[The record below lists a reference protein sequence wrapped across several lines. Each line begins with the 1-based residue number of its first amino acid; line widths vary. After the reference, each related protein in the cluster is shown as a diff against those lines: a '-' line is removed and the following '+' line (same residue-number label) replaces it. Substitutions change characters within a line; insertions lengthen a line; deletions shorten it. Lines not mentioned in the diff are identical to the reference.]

1 MAMESPALLLTDLN
15 KALRRLRGACTD
27 LGNEEIDEKLLE
39 VMRRLLLA
47 EVLGNTWIVVMGGSQ
62 GAGKTTLMA
71 SIYDLRGDGPRWLQS
86 NEGRGEKMP
95 VLILEVE
102 GLDRAKGYVRRLVP
116 DSAAQG
122 YRLDDFEVDVPEFQR
137 AICDPNAEDLLPVL
151 KVPRR
156 YFKRDNQAWL
166 LLPGYEKQERDNR
179 AWQELMR
186 QAMIAAG
193 GCIIVT
199 DETRMANQQQLEI
212 VQDMLE
218 NELKGCK
225 PYIVVSKT
233 ESHRNDPKRQADLR
247 SSAQATFQVAPELAE
262 RNIILSGTD
271 DVEYI
276 EQWMPHLRR
285 AIDDLNFTGESDR
298 HFQMSHLSEI
308 VGKDLTRVL
317 NAIRSKAR
325 LYFTSDKASGID
337 GAEVLEEVLGRFD
350 EAAAELR
357 SQHNRL
363 VSELAGQAFSKASD
377 SMSARLIADHE
388 GFGNWFSNVFDTTS
402 QTRMKM
408 QDLVQGAWREA
419 APAFFHN
426 YSQGVSSLTASKLER
441 VPVEKSGEG
450 SPARV
455 PQAKSENLIQM
466 GFVHASGQPVRFAKL
481 TPEAVSDISILL
493 GNGRREE
500 WQANQ
505 DVSKQVGTSAELI
518 PAMSLEYTRLLFAAP
533 QVVGVKQDF
542 VPTDN
547 TSGANAVSASVENLR
562 IGVELGKTTI
572 RSLATVLAVDVV
584 SDGDSDI
591 LGALFGKT
599 TDADAG
605 DAADAG
611 DSSNSDNSGSET
623 KLPMPLTL
631 HPAAVAATAVV
642 AAAYLTGVAVTRIR
656 SIEKAAS
663 AQARVMLGTVH
674 DHHVENLRT
683 SFDETMAVARARV
696 CARLRARYRMDELLM
711 RKDRLAKAIADVT
724 SITSDLR
731 YELDS
736 SASGLQLF
744 IADRGV

>member
-95 VLILEVE
+95 VLILEIE
-102 GLDRAKGYVRRLVP
+102 GLERAQGYVRRLVP
-116 DSAAQG
+116 DAASQG
-122 YRLDDFEVDVPEFQR
+122 YRLDDFEVDVAEFQR

-212 VQDMLE
+212 VRDMLE

-233 ESHRNDPKRQADLR
+233 EAHRNDPKRQAELR

-271 DVEYI
+271 DAEYI
-276 EQWMPHLRR
+276 GQWMPHLRR

-317 NAIRSKAR
+317 NAIRSKSR

-357 SQHNRL
+357 SQHHRL
-363 VSELAGQAFSKASD
+363 VSELAGEAFSKASN

-388 GFGNWFSNVFDTTS
+388 GFGNWLSNAFNTSS
-402 QTRMKM
+402 QTKMKM
-408 QDLVQGAWREA
+408 QDLVQGSWREA
-419 APAFFHN
+419 APAFFQH

-441 VPVEKSGEG
+441 VSAEKSGEG
-450 SPARV
+450 SLARL

-466 GFVHASGQPVRFAKL
+466 GFVHASGQPVRFEKL
-481 TPEAVSDISILL
+481 NPEAISDISILL
-493 GNGRREE
+493 GNGHREDS
-500 WQANQ
+500 QANQ
-505 DVSKQVGTSAELI
+505 DVSKQVGASAELI
-518 PAMSLEYTRLLFAAP
+518 PAMSLEYTRLLFAMPEA
-533 QVVGVKQDF
+533 VGVKQDF
-542 VPTDN
+542 VPIDSTP
-547 TSGANAVSASVENLR
+547 GANAVSASVENLR
-562 IGVELGKTTI
+562 TGVELGKTAI

-591 LGALFGKT
+591 LGALFGKKAG
-599 TDADAG
+599 ADAG
-605 DAADAG
+605 DAADAADAG
-611 DSSNSDNSGSET
+611 DSGSET

>member
-95 VLILEVE
+95 VLILEIE
-102 GLDRAKGYVRRLVP
+102 GLERAQGYVRRLVP
-116 DSAAQG
+116 DAASQG
-122 YRLDDFEVDVPEFQR
+122 YRLDDFEVDVAEFQR

-212 VQDMLE
+212 VRDMLE

-233 ESHRNDPKRQADLR
+233 EAHRNDPKRQAELR

-271 DVEYI
+271 DAEYI
-276 EQWMPHLRR
+276 GQWMPHLRR

-317 NAIRSKAR
+317 NAIRSKSR

-357 SQHNRL
+357 SQHHRL
-363 VSELAGQAFSKASD
+363 VSELAGEAFSKASN

-388 GFGNWFSNVFDTTS
+388 GFGNWLSNAFDTSS

-408 QDLVQGAWREA
+408 QDLVQGSWREA
-419 APAFFHN
+419 APAFFQH

-441 VPVEKSGEG
+441 VSAEKSGEG
-450 SPARV
+450 SLARL
-455 PQAKSENLIQM
+455 PQAKSENLIKM
-466 GFVHASGQPVRFAKL
+466 GFVHVSGQPVRFEKL
-481 TPEAVSDISILL
+481 NPEAISDISILL
-493 GNGRREE
+493 GNGHREDS
-500 WQANQ
+500 QANQ
-505 DVSKQVGTSAELI
+505 DVSKQVGASAELI
-518 PAMSLEYTRLLFAAP
+518 PAMSLEYTRLLFAMPEA
-533 QVVGVKQDF
+533 VGVKQDF
-542 VPTDN
+542 VPIDSTP
-547 TSGANAVSASVENLR
+547 GANAVSASVENLR
-562 IGVELGKTTI
+562 TGVELGKTAI

-591 LGALFGKT
+591 LGALFGKKAG
-599 TDADAG
+599 ADAG
-605 DAADAG
+605 DAADAADAG
-611 DSSNSDNSGSET
+611 DSGSET

>member
-27 LGNEEIDEKLLE
+27 LGNEEADEKLLE

-71 SIYDLRGDGPRWLQS
+71 SIYDLRGDGPRWLLS

-102 GLDRAKGYVRRLVP
+102 GIERAQGYVRRLVP
-116 DSAAQG
+116 DATSQG
-122 YRLDDFEVDVPEFQR
+122 YRLDDFEVDVPQFQR

-212 VQDMLE
+212 VRDMLE

-233 ESHRNDPKRQADLR
+233 EAHRNDSKRQADLR

-271 DVEYI
+271 DAEYM

-298 HFQMSHLSEI
+298 QFQMSHLSEI

-325 LYFTSDKASGID
+325 LYFTSDKASGVD

-357 SQHNRL
+357 SQHNKL
-363 VSELAGQAFSKASD
+363 VSKLAGEAFTKASD
-377 SMSARLIADHE
+377 AMNRRLIADHE
-388 GFGNWFSNVFDTTS
+388 GFGNWLSNAFDTTS
-402 QTRMKM
+402 QTRVKM
-408 QDLVQGAWREA
+408 QDLVQGSWREA

-441 VPVEKSGEG
+441 VTVEKSGEG
-450 SPARV
+450 SGAHL
-455 PQAKSENLIQM
+455 PQAKCQNLIQM
-466 GFVHASGQPVRFAKL
+466 GFVHASGQPVRFEKL
-481 TPEAVSDISILL
+481 NPEAVSDISILL

-518 PAMSLEYTRLLFAAP
+518 PAMSLEYTRLLFAVP
-533 QVVGVKQDF
+533 EVVGVKQDF
-542 VPTDN
+542 VPIDSK
-547 TSGANAVSASVENLR
+547 SGANAVSASVENLR
-562 IGVELGKTTI
+562 TGVELGKTAI

-591 LGALFGKT
+591 LGALFGQT
-599 TDADAG
+599 AGADAEDTG
-605 DAADAG
+605 DAG
-611 DSSNSDNSGSET
+611 DSGSSGSET

-683 SFDETMAVARARV
+683 SFDEAMAVARARV
-696 CARLRARYRMDELLM
+696 CTRLRARYRMDELLM

>member
-27 LGNEEIDEKLLE
+27 LGNEEVDEKLLE

-71 SIYDLRGDGPRWLQS
+71 NIYDLRGDGPRWLQS

-95 VLILEVE
+95 VLILEIE
-102 GLDRAKGYVRRLVP
+102 GLERAQGYVRRLVP
-116 DSAAQG
+116 DAASQG

-156 YFKRDNQAWL
+156 YFKRNNQAWL

-212 VQDMLE
+212 VRDMLE

-233 ESHRNDPKRQADLR
+233 EAHRNDRKRQAELR

-271 DVEYI
+271 DAEYI

-325 LYFTSDKASGID
+325 LYFTSDKASGVD

-357 SQHNRL
+357 SQHHRL
-363 VSELAGQAFSKASD
+363 VSELAGEAFSKASN

-388 GFGNWFSNVFDTTS
+388 GFGNWLSNAFDTSS

-408 QDLVQGAWREA
+408 QDLVQGSWREA
-419 APAFFHN
+419 APAFFQH

-441 VPVEKSGEG
+441 VSAEKSGEG
-450 SPARV
+450 SPARL
-455 PQAKSENLIQM
+455 PQTKSENLIQM
-466 GFVHASGQPVRFAKL
+466 GFVHASGQPVRFEKL
-481 TPEAVSDISILL
+481 NPEAVSDIGILL
-493 GNGRREE
+493 GNGHRED

-505 DVSKQVGTSAELI
+505 DVSKQVGASAELI
-518 PAMSLEYTRLLFAAP
+518 PAMSLEYTRLLFAMPEA
-533 QVVGVKQDF
+533 VGVKQDF
-542 VPTDN
+542 VPIDSTP
-547 TSGANAVSASVENLR
+547 GANAVSASVENLR
-562 IGVELGKTTI
+562 TGVELGKTAI

-591 LGALFGKT
+591 LGALFGKKAG
-599 TDADAG
+599 ADAG
-605 DAADAG
+605 DAADAADAG
-611 DSSNSDNSGSET
+611 DSGSET

-696 CARLRARYRMDELLM
+696 CARLRARYRIDELLM
-711 RKDRLAKAIADVT
+711 RKDRLAKSIADVT

>member
-95 VLILEVE
+95 VLILEIE
-102 GLDRAKGYVRRLVP
+102 GLERAQGYVRRLVP
-116 DSAAQG
+116 DAASQG
-122 YRLDDFEVDVPEFQR
+122 YRLDDFEVDVAEFQR

-212 VQDMLE
+212 VRDMLE

-233 ESHRNDPKRQADLR
+233 EAHCNDPKRQAELR

-271 DVEYI
+271 DAEYI
-276 EQWMPHLRR
+276 GQWMPHLRR

-317 NAIRSKAR
+317 NAIRSKSR

-357 SQHNRL
+357 SQHHRL
-363 VSELAGQAFSKASD
+363 VSELAGEAFSKASN

-388 GFGNWFSNVFDTTS
+388 GFGNWLSNAFDTSS

-408 QDLVQGAWREA
+408 QDLVQGSWREA
-419 APAFFHN
+419 APAFFQH

-441 VPVEKSGEG
+441 VSAEKSGEG
-450 SPARV
+450 SLARL

-466 GFVHASGQPVRFAKL
+466 GFVHASGQPVRFEKL
-481 TPEAVSDISILL
+481 NPEAISDISILL
-493 GNGRREE
+493 GNGHREDS
-500 WQANQ
+500 QANQ
-505 DVSKQVGTSAELI
+505 DVSKQVGASAELI
-518 PAMSLEYTRLLFAAP
+518 PAMSLEYTRLLFAMPEA
-533 QVVGVKQDF
+533 VGVKQDF
-542 VPTDN
+542 VPIDSTP
-547 TSGANAVSASVENLR
+547 GANAVSASVENLR
-562 IGVELGKTTI
+562 TGVELGKTAI

-591 LGALFGKT
+591 LGALFGKKAG
-599 TDADAG
+599 ADAG
-605 DAADAG
+605 DAADAADAG
-611 DSSNSDNSGSET
+611 DSGSET

>member
-27 LGNEEIDEKLLE
+27 LGNEEVDEKLLE

-102 GLDRAKGYVRRLVP
+102 GLERAQGYVRRLVP
-116 DSAAQG
+116 DATSQG
-122 YRLDDFEVDVPEFQR
+122 YRLDDFEVDVPQFQR

-212 VQDMLE
+212 VRDMLE

-233 ESHRNDPKRQADLR
+233 EAHRNDSKRQADLR

-271 DVEYI
+271 DAEYMK
-276 EQWMPHLRR
+276 QWMPHLRR

-325 LYFTSDKASGID
+325 LYFTSDKASGVD

-357 SQHNRL
+357 SQHNKL
-363 VSELAGQAFSKASD
+363 VSKLAGEAFTKASD
-377 SMSARLIADHE
+377 AMNRRLIADHE
-388 GFGNWFSNVFDTTS
+388 GFGNWLSNAFDTTS
-402 QTRMKM
+402 QTRVKM
-408 QDLVQGAWREA
+408 QDLVQGSWREA

-441 VPVEKSGEG
+441 VTVEKAGEG
-450 SPARV
+450 SGARL
-455 PQAKSENLIQM
+455 PQAKSQNLIQM
-466 GFVHASGQPVRFAKL
+466 GFVHASGQPVRFEKL
-481 TPEAVSDISILL
+481 NPEAVSDISILL

-518 PAMSLEYTRLLFAAP
+518 PAMSLEYTRLLFALP
-533 QVVGVKQDF
+533 EVVGVKQDF
-542 VPTDN
+542 VPIDS
-547 TSGANAVSASVENLR
+547 TSGANAVSASIENLR
-562 IGVELGKTTI
+562 TGVELGKTAI

-591 LGALFGKT
+591 LGALFGQT
-599 TDADAG
+599 AGADAEDTG
-605 DAADAG
+605 DAG
-611 DSSNSDNSGSET
+611 DSGSSGSET

-696 CARLRARYRMDELLM
+696 CTRLRARYRMDELLM

-744 IADRGV
+744 IPDRGV

>member
-27 LGNEEIDEKLLE
+27 LSDEEIDEKLLE

-71 SIYDLRGDGPRWLQS
+71 SIYDLHGDGPRWLQS

-95 VLILEVE
+95 VLIHEIE
-102 GLDRAKGYVRRLVP
+102 GLERAQGYVRRLVP
-116 DSAAQG
+116 DAASQG

-212 VQDMLE
+212 VRDMLE

-233 ESHRNDPKRQADLR
+233 EAHRNDPKRQADLR
-247 SSAQATFQVAPELAE
+247 TSAQATFQVAPELTD

-271 DVEYI
+271 NAEYI
-276 EQWMPHLRR
+276 EQWMPQLRR
-285 AIDDLNFTGESDR
+285 AIDDLNFTGESNR
-298 HFQMSHLSEI
+298 HFQMTHLSEI

-350 EAAAELR
+350 EAAVELR

-363 VSELAGQAFSKASD
+363 VSELAGQAFSKASNI
-377 SMSARLIADHE
+377 MSARLIADHE
-388 GFGNWFSNVFDTTS
+388 GFSNWLSNAFDTTS
-402 QTRMKM
+402 QTKMKM
-408 QDLVQGAWREA
+408 QDLVQGSWREA
-419 APAFFHN
+419 APAFFRN
-426 YSQGVSSLTASKLER
+426 YSQGVSELTARKLER
-441 VPVEKSGEG
+441 VSEEKSGAG
-450 SPARV
+450 SHARL
-455 PQAKSENLIQM
+455 PQAKSQNLIQM
-466 GFVHASGQPVRFAKL
+466 GFVHASGQPVRFEKL
-481 TPEAVSDISILL
+481 NPEAVSDISILL

-500 WQANQ
+500 WLTNN

-518 PAMSLEYTRLLFAAP
+518 PAMSLEYTRLLFAVP
-533 QVVGVKQDF
+533 EVVGVKQDF
-542 VPTDN
+542 VPIDS
-547 TSGANAVSASVENLR
+547 TSGANAVSVSVENLGT
-562 IGVELGKTTI
+562 GVELGKTAI
-572 RSLATVLAVDVV
+572 RSLATVLAVDLV

-591 LGALFGKT
+591 LGALFGRAAGAAAGN
-599 TDADAG
+599 AD
-605 DAADAG
+605 DESD
-611 DSSNSDNSGSET
+611 SDNSGSET

-656 SIEKAAS
+656 SFEKAAS

-674 DHHVENLRT
+674 DHHVENLRM
-683 SFDETMAVARARV
+683 SFDETMAVARARI
-696 CARLRARYRMDELLM
+696 CTRLRARYHMDELLM

-736 SASGLQLF
+736 SACGLQPF

>member
-15 KALRRLRGACTD
+15 RALRRLRGACTD

-71 SIYDLRGDGPRWLQS
+71 SIYDLRGDGPMWLQS

-102 GLDRAKGYVRRLVP
+102 GLERAQGYVRRLVP
-116 DSAAQG
+116 DAASQG
-122 YRLDDFEVDVPEFQR
+122 YRLDDFEVDIPQFQR

-212 VQDMLE
+212 VRDMLE

-233 ESHRNDPKRQADLR
+233 EAHRNDPKRQADLR

-271 DVEYI
+271 DAEYM

-325 LYFTSDKASGID
+325 LYFTSDKASGVD

-357 SQHNRL
+357 IQHNQL
-363 VSELAGQAFSKASD
+363 VSKLAGEAFTKASD
-377 SMSARLIADHE
+377 SMNRRLIADHE
-388 GFGNWFSNVFDTTS
+388 GFGNWLSNAFDTTS

-408 QDLVQGAWREA
+408 QDLVQGSWREA
-419 APAFFHN
+419 ASAFFHN

-441 VPVEKSGEG
+441 LPEEKSGEG
-450 SPARV
+450 SGARL
-455 PQAKSENLIQM
+455 PQAKSQNLIQM
-466 GFVHASGQPVRFAKL
+466 GFVHASGQPVRFEKL
-481 TPEAVSDISILL
+481 NPEAVSDISILL
-493 GNGRREE
+493 GNGRREA

-505 DVSKQVGTSAELI
+505 DVSKQVGASAELI
-518 PAMSLEYTRLLFAAP
+518 PAMSLEYTRLIFAVP
-533 QVVGVKQDF
+533 EVVGVKQDF
-542 VPTDN
+542 VPIDS
-547 TSGANAVSASVENLR
+547 TSGANAVSASVDNLR
-562 IGVELGKTTI
+562 TGVELGKTAI

-599 TDADAG
+599 AGADAEDAG
-605 DAADAG
+605 DAG
-611 DSSNSDNSGSET
+611 DSGSSGSET

-696 CARLRARYRMDELLM
+696 CTRLRARYRMDELLM

>member
-71 SIYDLRGDGPRWLQS
+71 SIYELRGDGPRWLQS

-102 GLDRAKGYVRRLVP
+102 GLERAQGYVRRLVP
-116 DSAAQG
+116 DAASQG
-122 YRLDDFEVDVPEFQR
+122 YRLDDFEVDIPQFQR
-137 AICDPNAEDLLPVL
+137 AICDPNAEDLLPIL

-199 DETRMANQQQLEI
+199 DETRLANQQQLEI
-212 VQDMLE
+212 VRDMLE

-233 ESHRNDPKRQADLR
+233 EAHRNDPKRQADLR
-247 SSAQATFQVAPELAE
+247 STAQATFQVAPELAE

-271 DVEYI
+271 DAEYM

-325 LYFTSDKASGID
+325 LYFTSDKASGVD

-357 SQHNRL
+357 SQHNQL
-363 VSELAGQAFSKASD
+363 VSKLAGEAFTKASD
-377 SMSARLIADHE
+377 SMNRRLIADHE
-388 GFGNWFSNVFDTTS
+388 GFGNWLSNAFDTTS

-408 QDLVQGAWREA
+408 QDLVQGSWREA
-419 APAFFHN
+419 ASAFFHN

-441 VPVEKSGEG
+441 LPEEKSGEG
-450 SPARV
+450 SGVRL
-455 PQAKSENLIQM
+455 PQAKSQNLIQM
-466 GFVHASGQPVRFAKL
+466 GFVHASGQPVRFEKL
-481 TPEAVSDISILL
+481 NPEAVSDISILL
-493 GNGRREE
+493 GNGRREA

-505 DVSKQVGTSAELI
+505 DVSKQVGASAELI
-518 PAMSLEYTRLLFAAP
+518 PAMSLEYTRLIFAVP
-533 QVVGVKQDF
+533 EVVGVKQDF
-542 VPTDN
+542 VPIDS
-547 TSGANAVSASVENLR
+547 TSGANAVSASVDNLR
-562 IGVELGKTTI
+562 TGVELGKTAI

-599 TDADAG
+599 AGADAEDAG
-605 DAADAG
+605 DAG
-611 DSSNSDNSGSET
+611 DSGSSGSET

-696 CARLRARYRMDELLM
+696 CTRLRARYRMDELLM

>member
-27 LGNEEIDEKLLE
+27 LGNEEVDEKLLE

-71 SIYDLRGDGPRWLQS
+71 SIYDLHGDGPRWLQS

-102 GLDRAKGYVRRLVP
+102 DLEHAQGYVRRLVP
-116 DSAAQG
+116 DAASQG
-122 YRLDDFEVDVPEFQR
+122 YRLDDFKVNVQEFQC

-212 VQDMLE
+212 VRDMLE

-233 ESHRNDPKRQADLR
+233 EAYRNDPKRQADLR

-271 DVEYI
+271 DAGYI

-285 AIDDLNFTGESDR
+285 AIDDLNFSGESDR

-350 EAAAELR
+350 EAAVELR

-363 VSELAGQAFSKASD
+363 VSDLAGEAFSKASY
-377 SMSARLIADHE
+377 SMNARLIADHE
-388 GFGNWFSNVFDTTS
+388 GFGNWLSNAFDTTS

-408 QDLVQGAWREA
+408 QDLVQRSWREA

-426 YSQGVSSLTASKLER
+426 YSQGVSSLTANKLGR
-441 VPVEKSGEG
+441 VPVENSGEG
-450 SPARV
+450 SPARL
-455 PQAKSENLIQM
+455 PQAKFQNLIQM
-466 GFVHASGQPVRFAKL
+466 GFVHASGHPVRFQKL
-481 TPEAVSDISILL
+481 NPEAVIDISILL
-493 GNGRREE
+493 GNGHREDL
-500 WQANQ
+500 QANQ
-505 DVSKQVGTSAELI
+505 DVSKQVGASAELI
-518 PAMSLEYTRLLFAAP
+518 PAMSLEYTRLLFAVP
-533 QVVGVKQDF
+533 EVVGVKQDF
-542 VPTDN
+542 VPIDS

-562 IGVELGKTTI
+562 AGVELGKTAI

-584 SDGDSDI
+584 SDGDSEI

-599 TDADAG
+599 AGADTG
-605 DAADAG
+605 DAG
-611 DSSNSDNSGSET
+611 DSGDSGSET
-623 KLPMPLTL
+623 KIPMPLTL

-696 CARLRARYRMDELLM
+696 CTRLRARYRMDELLM